1 MSVEHGSS
9 APTRSPPSD
18 VRAEDRHLLSLIHRR
33 AALTATAVSPES
45 PRTLSP
51 VPPVPATPVRTPPTT
66 PVLSTAHTPARGTTT
81 SGINHEY
88 SSNSSGRVK
97 GCDNSAHSS
106 APASRGSSSRAAA
119 PHGSLH
125 SFFQPN
131 PASTNA
137 TTAPKVVY
145 FDDRK
150 AGLRSAEKEKTE
162 AIIKELSKNSSF
174 YVNEERK
181 AQQRQRQVERLL
193 VKTRQY
199 EASVRSHPDVFRQL
213 RRDVADLEAIFET
226 YRSFDSIYV
235 HMDMD
240 MFFAAVEMKKNPQY
254 AEVPLGIGSMS
265 MLSTTNYVARKYGV
279 QSGMPGFIG
288 MRLCPQLVIVPTDFA
303 ACRAESA
310 KFKAV
315 VREYD
320 SDAQLLG
327 MDEVM
332 MCLDDYL
339 AHHHMDVTTHA
350 GRFDVAERVIEECR
364 RRIAEATGLTVS
376 AGIAPTPTLA
386 KMASNYKKPNGQ
398 FAVRLFSREA
408 VMNYLASIPVRQVPG
423 IGKSRESVLAGLGI
437 HTLGEVYEQRHRLF
451 YILTRKTYE
460 FLLASS
466 IGIGG
471 MYDSLEAAPS
481 SSAGTT
487 NGKTVAAV
495 DGGSNEDDWGRKSV
509 GHERT
514 FYKLTNRMALQ
525 AIAYKNLR
533 RSHETLAEEG
543 LLCSQVV
550 LKLKHRSF
558 HVKQHSKSLN
568 VYTDDHEV
576 LRRALDELLMPVVD
590 DFAEFRL
597 LGVRLEKLRRRPRS
611 DGTGGATALTVKSAA
626 EAESN
631 QLTLSHFFTR
641 QLASTVH
648 SVRRRQQQQQQQ
660 AFAQRKRPRGIG
672 DGGAGDNSDAYLD
685 DSDDEDGAVLIVSSE
700 SQLTDV
706 EEVKGPAMSSTA
718 PSPLSNLST
727 GSAAKP
733 QKMRDEEVVG
743 DDSADD
749 NVFIVE

>member
-1 MSVEHGSS
+1 MNVEHDSS
-9 APTRSPPSD
+9 APTHSPPSD
-18 VRAEDRHLLSLIHRR
+18 VRTEDGHLLSLIHRR
-33 AALTATAVSPES
+33 AALTATDVSPDS
-45 PRTLSP
+45 PRKLSP
-51 VPPVPATPVRTPPTT
+51 MPPAPTTPVGTPPTT
-66 PVLSTAHTPARGTTT
+66 PVLSTAHTPVRGTTT
-81 SGINHEY
+81 IGGNHEY
-88 SSNSSGRVK
+88 SSNRSGRVK
-97 GCDNSAHSS
+97 DRDDSAHSS
-106 APASRGSSSRAAA
+106 APASSGSSSRATA
-119 PHGSLH
+119 PYGSLH
-125 SFFQPN
+125 SFFPSN
-131 PASTNA
+131 TDSTNVA
-137 TTAPKVVY
+137 TVPKVVY

-150 AGLRSAEKEKTE
+150 AGLRSAEKAKTE
-162 AIIKELSKNSSF
+162 ALIKELSKNSSF
-174 YVNEERK
+174 YINEERK
-181 AQQRQRQVERLL
+181 AQQRQRQVEGLL

-199 EASVRSHPDVFRQL
+199 EASVHSHPDVFRQL
-213 RRDVADLEAIFET
+213 QRDVADLEAIFERC
-226 YRSFDSIYV
+226 RSFDSIYA

-303 ACRAESA
+303 ACRVESA
-310 KFKAV
+310 KFKGV
-315 VREYD
+315 VRDYD
-320 SDAQLLG
+320 PDAQLLG

-332 MCLDDYL
+332 MCLNDYL
-339 AHHHMDVTTHA
+339 ARHHVDATTHA
-350 GRFDVAERVIEECR
+350 RRFDVAERVIEECR

-386 KMASNYKKPNGQ
+386 KMASNYNKPNGQ

-437 HTLGEVYEQRHRLF
+437 RTLGEVYEQRHRLF

-471 MYDSLEAAPS
+471 MYDSLETAPS
-481 SSAGTT
+481 SSAGATA
-487 NGKTVAAV
+487 GQTVVAM
-495 DGGSNEDDWGRKSV
+495 DGASNEDDGGRKSV
-509 GHERT
+509 GHELT
-514 FYKLTNRMALQ
+514 FYKLTNPMALQ

-533 RSHETLAEEG
+533 QSHETLAEEG

-550 LKLKHRSF
+550 LKLKRRSF

-576 LRRALDELLMPVVD
+576 LRRALDELLLPVVG

-597 LGVRLEKLRRRPRS
+597 LGVRLEKLRQRPQS
-611 DGTGGATALTVKSAA
+611 DGTGGATTLTVTSAA
-626 EAESN
+626 EAEST

-641 QLASTVH
+641 QLASTAH
-648 SVRRRQQQQQQQ
+648 SERHRQQQQQP
-660 AFAQRKRPRGIG
+660 FDLRKRPRGTG
-672 DGGAGDNSDAYLD
+672 DGGARDDRNTDLD
-685 DSDDEDGAVLIVSSE
+685 DSDDEDGAVLIISSE

-706 EEVKGPAMSSTA
+706 EEVKSPAMSSTA
-718 PSPLSNLST
+718 PSPLSGLST
-727 GSAAKP
+727 RSAAKL
-733 QKMRDEEVVG
+733 QVMGDEEVVG